1 MAYFGKLG
9 CLMRQAV
16 SSSVLRNTGGAGT
29 LALPAVF
36 LLQRG
41 MASSKLFIGGEFWHY
56 FPLLQFLVFLLSDS
70 VRFRALHISFFD
82 LWKTRKR
89 KKYFNWSSSFQ
100 DTVENGAPNA

>member
-1 MAYFGKLG
+1 
-9 CLMRQAV
+9 
-16 SSSVLRNTGGAGT
+16 LRNTGGAGT